1 MKKTILLTH
10 TSRDPV
16 WLKNWQATVHTRQ
29 PWQKLVNIVYTAFV
43 MSGWPAVWK
52 KNRASFR
59 SSVWCASQLALGKG
73 GTTAGSLCDQW
84 DSVSHWIPTP
94 NSRCY
99 YNLDGAPGQM
109 TANKPH
115 SHMWVPPQSQHNVKL
130 LTALERSI
138 DSHHRLA
145 AVSR

>member
-1 MKKTILLTH
+1 MKKTIPLTH
-10 TSRDPV
+10 TSRDAV

-29 PWQKLVNIVYTAFV
+29 QWQKLVNIVYTAFV

-73 GTTAGSLCDQW
+73 GYNRRLAVWPVGLCVSLD
-84 DSVSHWIPTP
+84 PP

-99 YNLDGAPGQM
+99 HNLDGAPGQM

-130 LTALERSI
+130 LTAMERSI
-138 DSHHRLA
+138 DSHHRQA
-145 AVSR
+145 AESR